1 MADVSDVSGSILQA
15 GLQQEKASSVQDN
28 DHNRAV
34 GIAKRAAQKAAQR
47 ENDVV
52 GDDSEMTVNAD
63 GGRGGRGREFSETP
77 KEEIDTSADVP
88 TEVDDSGITT
98 DEDGEVHLDLEA

>member
-28 DHNRAV
+28 ERNDAV
-34 GIAKRAAQKAAQR
+34 NTARRAAQKAAQR

-63 GGRGGRGREFSETP
+63 GGGGGRGRESSETP
-77 KEEIDTSADVP
+77 KEENGASSEAATQ
-88 TEVDDSGITT
+88 TQDDGITT
-98 DEDGEVHLDLEA
+98 DENGEIHLDVEA